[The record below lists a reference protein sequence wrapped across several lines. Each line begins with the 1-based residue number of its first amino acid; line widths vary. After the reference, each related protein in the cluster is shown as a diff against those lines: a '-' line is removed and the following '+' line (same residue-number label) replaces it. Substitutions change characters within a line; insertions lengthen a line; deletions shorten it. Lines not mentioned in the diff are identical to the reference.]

1 MQEKITENKAEFK
14 EFKVRMQYKINYVK
28 QTSVKN
34 SSNRSNFNFVIH
46 ISLKSPSCLHELY
59 LYSRK
64 IILLICEK

>member
-34 SSNRSNFNFVIH
+34 SSNRSNFNFVIYFFV
-46 ISLKSPSCLHELY
+46 IYFSKKSKLST
-59 LYSRK
+59 
-64 IILLICEK
+64 